1 MENKVLCGANSYEEK
16 YYFNEEFSILP
27 EEVKKEL
34 NIMCVLFTE
43 DVGGI
48 ITVEFR
54 PDGDAIV
61 NVTSDERDY
70 LYDEID
76 SELKVRTLL
85 KEKEELFKQLETFYK
100 VMILKQDP
108 ATALED
114 EDER

>member
-1 MENKVLCGANSYEEK
+1 MAENKVLCGANSYEEK
-16 YYFNEEFSILP
+16 YYFNEEFAILP

-48 ITVEFR
+48 ITIEFN
-54 PDGDAIV
+54 PVGDVLV

-76 SELKVRTLL
+76 SELKVRKLL
-85 KEKEELFKQLETFYK
+85 KDKEELFLQLETFYR
-100 VMILKQDP
+100 VIILKQS
-108 ATALED
+108 ED
-114 EDER
+114 KKS